1 VPRNHDTPSAELKT
15 GYFCPKAQE
24 GKLVTR
30 SERWNLVF
38 TDFLYDNFKQSS
50 LNTLVSLLT
59 LDKDICCRL
68 LDQDKGCACPEN
80 FEVCR
85 LLGNTIRLR
94 YRAQLAN
101 AM

>member
-1 VPRNHDTPSAELKT
+1 VQ
-15 GYFCPKAQE
+15 AQD
-24 GKLVTR
+24 GKLVSR

-68 LDQDKGCACPEN
+68 LDQDKGCACPDK
-80 FEVCR
+80 FEVWVC
-85 LLGNTIRLR
+85 LVC
-94 YRAQLAN
+94 
-101 AM
+101 